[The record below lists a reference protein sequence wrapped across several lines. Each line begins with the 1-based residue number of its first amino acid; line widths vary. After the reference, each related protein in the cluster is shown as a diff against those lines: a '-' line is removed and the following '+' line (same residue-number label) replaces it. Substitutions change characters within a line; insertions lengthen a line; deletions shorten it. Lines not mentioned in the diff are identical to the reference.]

1 MRIEEVENILLD
13 FYDGKI
19 TESQETMLRDFFSTH
34 DVPDYLEKEKRFFLS
49 LHSLNQIP
57 EPEGLE
63 EKLIHLIDE
72 KGSEGIKVLQR
83 NHSRRDWRWISGVA
97 AGILL
102 ILTLGVSLTILGLRD
117 SRPKDTFTDPRE
129 AYLVMQN
136 ALIEVSA
143 NLNNGIDQLTEAK
156 KEFVEIN
163 NEIKEEI
170 Q

>member
-1 MRIEEVENILLD
+1 M
-13 FYDGKI
+13 
-19 TESQETMLRDFFSTH
+19 
-34 DVPDYLEKEKRFFLS
+34 
-49 LHSLNQIP
+49 
-57 EPEGLE
+57 E